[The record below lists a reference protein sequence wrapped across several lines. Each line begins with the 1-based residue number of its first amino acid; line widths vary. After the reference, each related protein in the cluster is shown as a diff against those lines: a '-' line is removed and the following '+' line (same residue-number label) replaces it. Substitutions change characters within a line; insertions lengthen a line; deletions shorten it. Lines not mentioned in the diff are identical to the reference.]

1 MSSSILFISAGML
14 KNKKKIQI
22 DSLYLNYGFLGLA
35 SLVNQKLKKVNFFQ
49 ANLFSPEDFFNKLE
63 EKSLVK
69 NTKYPIFIS
78 IPSFFAIT
86 WTQEFITILKNKF
99 PNKKIIIGG
108 RWVLDSDIW
117 VKEKF
122 PLVDVIVKGQAEN
135 IIEKLVT
142 CNFEGQ
148 IVINEDAGI
157 NIDIPKL
164 NYNILDNFIEYSPS
178 IELSR
183 GCGKGCSFCAD
194 KDVKLSSIKPAD
206 KVISEIL
213 DLIKLYDD
221 KKLNFYFE
229 SSIFQP
235 SNLWIDEFNFLYQK
249 NNLEILWRCETR
261 VDTFSSKKIKQL
273 FKSGL
278 RVIDLGLESASETQ
292 LKRMGKTSNPSKYL
306 LKASELLKIC
316 YEENIW
322 VKVNILLY
330 PGESNATIN
339 ETIDW
344 LNNHRKYIKGISA
357 YPLILYGTSLQTL
370 SFFNSLKD
378 IGATLKDG
386 ALSDTGIT
394 YLNLSDEISYD
405 KSLEIAKMISKLFM
419 TQEDYYDLKKFNYF
433 PRTYTYKDFVNS
445 INLLDKNELTFN

>member
-1 MSSSILFISAGML
+1 MSSSILFISSGML
-14 KNKKKIQI
+14 NNKKKIQI

-35 SLVNQKLKKVNFFQ
+35 SLVNQKLKKVKFFQ
-49 ANLFSPEDFFNKLE
+49 ANLFSPEELFNKLE
-63 EKSLVK
+63 KKSLVK

-86 WTQEFITILKNKF
+86 WTQEFIAILKNKY

-108 RWVLDSDIW
+108 RWVLDNDIW

-122 PLVDVIVKGQAEN
+122 PLVNVIVKGQAEN
-135 IIEKLVT
+135 IIEKLIT
-142 CNFEGQ
+142 FDFEGQ
-148 IVINEDAGI
+148 VVINEDVGV
-157 NIDIPKL
+157 NTEVPEL

-194 KDVKLSSIKPAD
+194 KNVKLSNIKSAD

-213 DLIKLYDD
+213 YLIELYDD

-273 FKSGL
+273 SKSGL
-278 RVIDLGLESASETQ
+278 KVIDLGLESASEIQ
-292 LKRMGKTSNPSKYL
+292 LKRMNKTSNPSKYL

-322 VKVNILLY
+322 IKVNILLY
-330 PGESNATIN
+330 PGESSTTIN
-339 ETIDW
+339 ETISW
-344 LNNHRKYIKGISA
+344 LNEHKKYIKGISA
-357 YPLILYGTSLQTL
+357 YPLILYGTSFQTL
-370 SFFNSLKD
+370 SFFDTLKD
-378 IGATLKDG
+378 SGATLKDG
-386 ALSDTGIT
+386 ILSDSGIT

-419 TQEDYYDLKKFNYF
+419 TQKDYYDLKKFNYF
-433 PRTYTYKDFVNS
+433 PRNYTYEDFVKS
-445 INLLDKNELTFN
+445 INLLDKNEFTFN